1 MRGGGS
7 VRWDVGRAAKWG
19 GSLMDCTV
27 TSRSAIYGGGAAD
40 ERGAVNRPAGGVF
53 HTELAFMK
61 NTGTALPT
69 APPGPPWRM
78 EKDAWQASSL
88 FVNLNC
94 SRSLTPEGNFA
105 ETAGP
110 AKGGGRRGVE
120 EEEEEARRGGE
131 RTTWHSWRLF
141 GSLYLAKWL
150 ALSWEGDKSD
160 RVLLGC
166 QVEGRAARL
175 PAHSHFLLIDW
186 SRDAPDARSATAKP
200 FLKCRPETRTYN
212 PDCVSITKS

>member
-7 VRWDVGRAAKWG
+7 ARWDVGRAAKWG

-94 SRSLTPEGNFA
+94 SCSLTPEGNFA

-110 AKGGGRRGVE
+110 AKGEGEEGWRKKRR
-120 EEEEEARRGGE
+120 RRGGE
-131 RTTWHSWRLF
+131 GRGKDNVALLKVIWISVF
-141 GSLYLAKWL
+141 GQMISLI
-150 ALSWEGDKSD
+150 
-160 RVLLGC
+160 LG
-166 QVEGRAARL
+166 GR
-175 PAHSHFLLIDW
+175 
-186 SRDAPDARSATAKP
+186 
-200 FLKCRPETRTYN
+200 
-212 PDCVSITKS
+212 

>member
-1 MRGGGS
+1 MEGAGS
-7 VRWDVGRAAKWG
+7 VRWDVGRAARWG
-19 GSLMDCTV
+19 GSLMDCAV

-40 ERGAVNRPAGGVF
+40 KRGAVNRPAGGVF
-53 HTELAFMK
+53 HRELAFMK
-61 NTGTALPT
+61 NTRTALPT

-110 AKGGGRRGVE
+110 AEREGEEGGRK
-120 EEEEEARRGGE
+120 RRTRRRQGGEGE
-131 RTTWHSWRLF
+131 RTACHSWRLF
-141 GSLYLAKWL
+141 GSLYLANWL

-160 RVLLGC
+160 RALFGS
-166 QVEGRAARL
+166 QVEGEGR
-175 PAHSHFLLIDW
+175 
-186 SRDAPDARSATAKP
+186 
-200 FLKCRPETRTYN
+200 
-212 PDCVSITKS
+212 